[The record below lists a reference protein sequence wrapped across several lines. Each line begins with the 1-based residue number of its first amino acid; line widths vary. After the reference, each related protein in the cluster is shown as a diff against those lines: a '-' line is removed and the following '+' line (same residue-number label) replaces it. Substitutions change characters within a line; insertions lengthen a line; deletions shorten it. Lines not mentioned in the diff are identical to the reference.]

1 MTLTPQID
9 VDILRLQEFS
19 LNLRHEPFDFKRA
32 GPGIFVV
39 TIIFFPVVLIK
50 EKKIK
55 SATSYQVRLLFSQN
69 WDTKLFKKK

>member
-9 VDILRLQEFS
+9 VDILRIQKFS
-19 LNLRHEPFDFKRA
+19 LNLRHEPFDFEGA

-50 EKKIK
+50 EKEIK
-55 SATSYQVRLLFSQN
+55 SATSYQVRLLFSHN
-69 WDTKLFKKK
+69 WDTK